1 MRKVIVFIVMTMLVS
16 NGLLSQNIQKDTVV
30 QIVSL
35 GVSGGI
41 DTPGSDLKSRFGINN
56 TVGGS
61 FIYKSMSNWILMAE
75 GDYIFGRDVKITDQ
89 LFSKIATEDGYIIDE
104 GGIYTDL
111 AVLEAGMTANVSVGK
126 LFPVIGPN
134 QNSGIVVMAGAGYIF
149 HKIRIEQNENS
160 APQISNEYA
169 KGYDRLTEGINTSQF
184 IGYQYYGN
192 NNISNFYFGLEF
204 HQAWTSP
211 SRAYNFD
218 QMRPPEDSRF
228 DTMYGIKA
236 GWIIP
241 LGKQSDRKFYQY

>member
-1 MRKVIVFIVMTMLVS
+1 MRKAIVFIVMTLLIS
-16 NGLLSQNIQKDTVV
+16 NGLFSQNIQKDTVV
-30 QIVSL
+30 QIVSI

-41 DTPGSDLKSRFGINN
+41 DSPGGDLKSRFGINN

-61 FIYKSMSNWILMAE
+61 FIYKSMSNWIIMAE

-89 LFSKIATEDGYIIDE
+89 LFSHIATEDGYIIDE

-149 HKIRIEQNENS
+149 HKGRIEQNENS
-160 APQISNEYA
+160 APQISGDYA

-192 NNISNFYFGLEF
+192 NNISNFYFGFEL

-218 QMRPPEDSRF
+218 QMRSPGDSRF
-228 DTMYGIKA
+228 DTLYGIKA

-241 LGKQSDRKFYQY
+241 LGKQSGRKIFQY